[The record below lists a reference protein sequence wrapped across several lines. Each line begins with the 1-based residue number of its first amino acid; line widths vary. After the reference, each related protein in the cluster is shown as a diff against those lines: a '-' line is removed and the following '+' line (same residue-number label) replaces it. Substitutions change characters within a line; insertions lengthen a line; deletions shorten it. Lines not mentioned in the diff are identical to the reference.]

1 MRVPTIRYLLLCF
14 TLMLSARAWAAP
26 QAELWP
32 MWQTHNPDS
41 VGAVSHEGFDR
52 FLATYLKRSADGV
65 YRVQYAGVSA
75 ASRAGLEDYL
85 SRLQAVPI
93 RKYSRPQQYAYWV
106 NLYNAKTVQLVLE
119 HQEKTSIRNI
129 KLGGL
134 FRSGPWDA
142 KVLKVEG
149 TELSLNDIEHR
160 ILRPIWRDPRSHY
173 ALNCASIGCPN
184 LQPRAWDA
192 STLET
197 QLEAAAK
204 AFVNHP
210 RAVRVSGDKLWVS
223 SIYVWFKSDFGGS
236 DAGVIAHLKRYA
248 EPALAAKLGAVKK
261 INDDGY
267 DWALN
272 GV

>member
-1 MRVPTIRYLLLCF
+1 M
-14 TLMLSARAWAAP
+14 
-26 QAELWP
+26 
-32 MWQTHNPDS
+32 
-41 VGAVSHEGFDR
+41 
-52 FLATYLKRSADGV
+52 
-65 YRVQYAGVSA
+65 
-75 ASRAGLEDYL
+75 
-85 SRLQAVPI
+85 
-93 RKYSRPQQYAYWV
+93 
-106 NLYNAKTVQLVLE
+106 
-119 HQEKTSIRNI
+119 
-129 KLGGL
+129 
-134 FRSGPWDA
+134 
-142 KVLKVEG
+142 
-149 TELSLNDIEHR
+149 LSLNDIVHR
-160 ILRPIWRDPRSHY
+160 ILPPIWRDPRTHY

-210 RAVRVSGDKLWVS
+210 RGVRVAGDKLWVS

-248 EPALAAKLGAVKK
+248 EPALAAKLALVKK